1 MVLPDSSFV
10 VNRIMLIEV
19 VLQMFN
25 NSLRTISY
33 CFWSDPDDFDVS
45 PNDGGIHLSTM
56 SAAQVLSQTLP
67 ASEHMTTVSFE
78 NATKQTKKGNLT
90 DEKREQINAKR
101 RATYRRKKEEEAKK
115 LDHENQAYGSTSGII
130 V

>member
-1 MVLPDSSFV
+1 
-10 VNRIMLIEV
+10 MLIEV
-19 VLQMFN
+19 VLQMFK

-67 ASEHMTTVSFE
+67 ASEHMTTGSFDSV
-78 NATKQTKKGNLT
+78 TKQTKKGILI

-101 RATYRRKKEEEAKK
+101 RATNQKKKDEEGEK
-115 LDHENQAYGSTSGII
+115 LQHEYQPSLTMSGMI